1 MIWEVG
7 PVLAALGAPDV
18 ARRNAELRELAFENA
33 RNHPLAVVKEAVRT
47 GWHDLTD
54 QDFRYA
60 ARANDAGNAGAVV
73 ARYFGADAAARAI
86 ANIREPTPGRLRLVG
101 SNSSGG
107 LAERIRRRR
116 YRPRAGVAIGTVSV
130 CSAFGG
136 LAVPIAAVAISAAA
150 VPRYVVPYEVV
161 GFLST
166 AWLVQLWMVHRFD
179 ARSVES
185 VAVGDTT
192 DAPRERSPVVP
203 RATDPGQSA
212 ADRNP

>member
-1 MIWEVG
+1 MT
-7 PVLAALGAPDV
+7 P
-18 ARRNAELRELAFENA
+18 
-33 RNHPLAVVKEAVRT
+33 
-47 GWHDLTD
+47 
-54 QDFRYA
+54 
-60 ARANDAGNAGAVV
+60 
-73 ARYFGADAAARAI
+73 
-86 ANIREPTPGRLRLVG
+86 EPTTLAMPARSSRGTSAPMPQRDIGIFASRLQDAYGWWV
-101 SNSSGG
+101 
-107 LAERIRRRR
+107 RIR
-116 YRPRAGVAIGTVSV
+116 PVVWLSAFAAVGTAFAPAWRWNRVGLL
-130 CSAFGG
+130 AFGG